1 MKTTFRYS
9 ILCGTA
15 LAAILFSSPL
25 FAEIKLASV
34 FGDGMVLQREMPVP
48 VWGTAEP
55 NEEVTVEIAGITAA
69 VKTAKNGGWS
79 LRLPPLPVGGPYTM
93 NVSGS
98 NSLSVENVLVGD
110 VWLCSGQSNMQFSVK
125 KALNAETEIAAA
137 NDAEL
142 RLLTVPRVSESTP
155 KYAQGGQWTVCSPKT
170 IPEFSAVAY
179 FFGREMRKE
188 LGVPVGL
195 IHASWGG
202 SSCEAWI
209 QPELL
214 PDIPLLE
221 TLADSKRNEKMA
233 PQKKTG
239 GLYHGMILPIRP
251 YAIRGVI
258 WYQGESNAG
267 RALQYRILFPAMIS
281 HWREIWEEG
290 DFPFYFVQLA
300 NFMKSKEEPGESAWA
315 ELREAQTAAESLRRV
330 HGVTTIDIGEA
341 DDIHPKNKQD
351 VGLRLAR
358 LVLADE
364 FGRDLVSSG
373 PRLSEMKIRGGEA
386 ILSFTDLG
394 GGLQIGRET
403 SEPAVSRSDA
413 QETAAS
419 ETAAQKKTP
428 ASEEKTAD
436 KNAEDAP
443 AAETTAPE
451 LTGFA
456 VAGADRKFYWA
467 AARIDGDRVIV
478 SSPDVPR
485 PVAVRYG
492 WADNPR
498 CNLYNAEHLP
508 AVPFRTDSWPGVG
521 DYNR

>member
-1 MKTTFRYS
+1 MKSAFRFS
-9 ILCGTA
+9 ILCGAA

-25 FAEIKLASV
+25 FAEVKLASV
-34 FGDGMVLQREMPVP
+34 FGEGMVLQREMPVP

-55 NEEVTVEIAGITAA
+55 NEEVTVEIAEITAT

-98 NSLSVENVLVGD
+98 NALTVENVLVGD

-125 KALNAETEIAAA
+125 KSLNAEAEIAAA

-142 RLLTVPRVSESTP
+142 RLLTVPRVSEPTP
-155 KYAQGGQWTVCSPKT
+155 QYAQSGQWTVCSPET

-188 LGVPVGL
+188 LNVPIGL

-258 WYQGESNAG
+258 WYQGESNSG
-267 RALQYRILFPAMIS
+267 RALQYRILFPAMIF

-300 NFMKSKEEPGESAWA
+300 NFMKSKEEPDESAWA
-315 ELREAQTAAESLRRV
+315 ELREAQMTAESLRRV

-341 DDIHPKNKQD
+341 DDIHPKNKQE

-364 FGRDLVSSG
+364 FDRDFVPSG
-373 PRLSEMKIRGGEA
+373 PRLSEMKISGGEA
-386 ILSFTDLG
+386 ILSFTDIG

-403 SEPAVSRSDA
+403 P
-413 QETAAS
+413 
-419 ETAAQKKTP
+419 
-428 ASEEKTAD
+428 EEKPSD
-436 KNAEDAP
+436 KNAPEESP
-443 AAETTAPE
+443 AENAAPE

-467 AARIDGDRVIV
+467 AARIDGNRVIV

-485 PVAVRYG
+485 PAAVRYG